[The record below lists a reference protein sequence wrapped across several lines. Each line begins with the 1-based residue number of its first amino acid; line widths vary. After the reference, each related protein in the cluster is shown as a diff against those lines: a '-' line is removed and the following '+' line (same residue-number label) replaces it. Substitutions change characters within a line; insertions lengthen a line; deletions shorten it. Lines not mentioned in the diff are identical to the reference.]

1 MSNLCKQQNLL
12 TLVQV
17 HVSGGVSE
25 ECTLVSEIAKA
36 RQHLKNSLERVS
48 IFSVLTNTQTYT
60 HTHTPHEKVKT
71 KKPINHN
78 LTHTYILYARRKI
91 ILF

>member
-1 MSNLCKQQNLL
+1 M
-12 TLVQV
+12 VQV

-48 IFSVLTNTQTYT
+48 IFSVKTKLTPQTHTQTNFKT
-60 HTHTPHEKVKT
+60 EKKT
-71 KKPINHN
+71 QNQRMTKRKKIHYGKSIRMF
-78 LTHTYILYARRKI
+78 TD
-91 ILF
+91 

>member
-1 MSNLCKQQNLL
+1 MNIINVICKNIL

-17 HVSGGVSE
+17 HVSGGVSD

-48 IFSVLTNTQTYT
+48 IFPYQNKQINYNTLKPHTN
-60 HTHTPHEKVKT
+60 K
-71 KKPINHN
+71 
-78 LTHTYILYARRKI
+78 
-91 ILF
+91 

>member
-1 MSNLCKQQNLL
+1 MSNLCKQKNLL

-48 IFSVLTNTQTYT
+48 IFSVLTNTHT
-60 HTHTPHEKVKT
+60 HTHKTYIHILVTKVKT
-71 KKPINHN
+71 KTPI
-78 LTHTYILYARRKI
+78 I
-91 ILF
+91 IFK